1 MRTHQHLDSN
11 AFSAFREGDHAAF
24 RLVFDTY
31 YQPLYYFIK
40 KLIVNR
46 EEAEEITLNSFQKLF
61 ERHAVIE
68 TASAIKAFLFITARN
83 NSFDYLRSV
92 KTLKSHQKQFAAT
105 MQDDTFLQYEYEIK
119 DELVELVRRAINNLP
134 TECGKIFKML
144 FYENLTPNEVA
155 EILQISVSTVYNQ
168 KSRAMQALRIA
179 LADHPLAIT
188 ILLAMGIYMQE
199 NYISRFDL
207 WPQ

>member
-1 MRTHQHLDSN
+1 MRTNQHLDSN
-11 AFSAFREGDHAAF
+11 AFAAFRAGDHAAF

-31 YQPLYYFIK
+31 YQPLYYFIQ
-40 KLIVNR
+40 KLIANK

-61 ERHAVIE
+61 ERHAVME
-68 TASAIKAFLFITARN
+68 TAASIKAFLFITARN

-92 KTLKSHQKQFAAT
+92 KTLKSHQKQFAVA
-105 MQDDTFLQYEYEIK
+105 MQDETFLQYEYEIK

-134 TECGKIFKML
+134 AECSKIFKML

-155 EILQISVSTVYNQ
+155 EILHISVSTVYNQ

-188 ILLAMGIYMQE
+188 LLLATGIYMQE
-199 NYISRFDL
+199 NCIDRL
-207 WPQ
+207 QVLAK